1 MNLAQKINGEI
12 ISADSRQVYRGFD
25 IATAKITKEEMNGIK
40 HYLIDVL
47 EPCEDFSAGIFV
59 DMAKDAINTIIKKG
73 KTPIIAGGTGLY
85 LKMLDGVNMPK
96 GEPDKKLREELQKQ
110 LEEKGSKFLYNRL
123 CSLDATFA
131 EKIHVNDTYKIMRS
145 IEILEQAQT
154 TMQEARGKKE
164 KEYNILKIVLAA
176 KDREIIY
183 NRINARVDLMIAQGL
198 EQEARFFY
206 EKEPELKSFNNTIG
220 YQEFIPYFNGE
231 YSLSE
236 AIEKIKQNTRRYAK
250 RQLTWFRAQEDV
262 NWFYIDELAPQQIEA
277 QVLNLYNNF

>member
-25 IATAKITKEEMNGIK
+25 IATAKISKEEMGGIK
-40 HYLIDVL
+40 HHLIDVL
-47 EPCEDFSAGIFV
+47 EPEEEFSAGVFV
-59 DMAKDAINTIIKKG
+59 DMAKKNINKIINNG

-85 LKMLDGVNMPK
+85 LKLLDGIDMPK

-131 EKIHVNDTYKIMRS
+131 EKIHVNDTYKVMRS
-145 IEILEQAQT
+145 IEILEQSKT
-154 TMQEARGKKE
+154 TMQESRGKKE
-164 KEYNILKIVLAA
+164 KEFHILKIVLSA
-176 KDREIIY
+176 KDRQFIY
-183 NRINARVDLMIAQGL
+183 DRINARVDLMVKQGL
-198 EQEARFFY
+198 EKEARFFY
-206 EKEPELKSFNNTIG
+206 EKKPNLKSFNNTIG
-220 YQEFIPYFNGE
+220 YQEFIPYFKGE

-250 RQLTWFRAQEDV
+250 RQLTWFRAQEDIH
-262 NWFYIDELAPQQIEA
+262 WFYIDELTPQQIEA
-277 QVLNLYNNF
+277 QVLELYHNF